1 MKNKVGVFGMLVLS
15 LFMGCGL
22 MKKQPA
28 IRIDYS
34 VEASSGEMSTR
45 FAEMMMDS
53 ISVTLYPAQEIQM
66 MKWKSYL
73 STYFLVSASDLKYL
87 AIKTENDTTIFFG
100 AEMMDELNKFNF
112 PFYELDKTSRDCHT
126 IGLEAKRR
134 TVAFDSLSNEIEYAD
149 EYKNKLPV
157 FEAVPGIPLKYVLN
171 LCGDIVNVNAKNK
184 LLIQEGTVDIPKAA
198 YPLDFQAKTD
208 GGMGGILIHGKLRN
222 DITDEEI
229 PFLPIA
235 VMKGN
240 EKVGSLM
247 TACDASYELRLDYGY
262 RYELL
267 FGGDDFVTKKV
278 VIDGIGIPADDTL
291 GYEIAMDGR
300 MIARKEGVDY
310 SLLDEPMS
318 IAKYD
323 SVERMIVFDLEY
335 TKNMMKKIEGLG
347 K

>member
-134 TVAFDSLSNEIEYAD
+134 TVAFDSLSNEIEYAAD
-149 EYKNKLPV
+149 YKNN
-157 FEAVPGIPLKYVLN
+157 PGN
-171 LCGDIVNVNAKNK
+171 NEFQNTS
-184 LLIQEGTVDIPKAA
+184 LIYHHLFK
-198 YPLDFQAKTD
+198 
-208 GGMGGILIHGKLRN
+208 GISINSG
-222 DITDEEI
+222 
-229 PFLPIA
+229 
-235 VMKGN
+235 
-240 EKVGSLM
+240 
-247 TACDASYELRLDYGY
+247 AS
-262 RYELL
+262 
-267 FGGDDFVTKKV
+267 FT
-278 VIDGIGIPADDTL
+278 
-291 GYEIAMDGR
+291 
-300 MIARKEGVDY
+300 
-310 SLLDEPMS
+310 S
-318 IAKYD
+318 
-323 SVERMIVFDLEY
+323 
-335 TKNMMKKIEGLG
+335 IEGLENFVG
-347 K
+347 LQYMYQRKTLSIIYMPSYYFSRSQKISNFALLEYKPSFKKNWSVYSRLQLHYNHDLDNGNHFRSYVYSRLGLTYKYFSFGLAYNYDSYGANKNVKNNYGVFLKIDL